1 MNKELLRTQIV
12 AKLRADHQLLL
23 QAAKSSHDAAT
34 HEDNV
39 PDSKY
44 ETLALEASYI
54 AQGQANRA
62 EQIRRTID
70 IYRQMGLQTF
80 SEQTPIRLSALVLLE
95 DEAGRQRQVFLG
107 PAAGGLKLEH
117 QGQEIMLIT
126 PESPLGRQLLGAQ
139 AGDSFELE
147 GAAAREY
154 EIISVE

>member
-1 MNKELLRTQIV
+1 MNKELLRSQIV
-12 AKLRADHQLLL
+12 AKLNVDHQLLL

-80 SEQTPIRLSALVLLE
+80 NEQTPIRLSALVLLE
-95 DEAGRQRQVFLG
+95 DDAGRRRQVFLG

-117 QGQEIMLIT
+117 LGQEIMLIT
-126 PESPLGRQLLGAQ
+126 PDSPLGRQLLGAQ
-139 AGDSFELE
+139 TGESFEMA

-154 EIISVE
+154 QIISVE